1 MIRLFRKA
9 SFPACLAAALALAA
23 ALPFAGCKGD
33 KGYAPPPPPTV
44 TVSRPV
50 EKAVTVWAEYTGNTK
65 AFEAVEIRARVE
77 GFLESINFTP
87 SSRVKKGDLLFV
99 IEPKP
104 YQAQL
109 DEALADLSIKK
120 AELQLAD
127 ATLIRKENA
136 YKDRAV
142 SEVDVIQARAEKAKA
157 EASIKAAEAAVVSA
171 RVNLSYTSIR
181 SPVRGMVS
189 RNLVDAGNLV
199 GRSEAT
205 LLTTV
210 VNDDPMYVYFNISE
224 ANLLEF
230 LSRKKGRFAEGPHDD
245 DRNRV
250 HLGLANEKGYPHQGQ
265 LDYVDN
271 RIDPQTGTIQLR
283 GRFANPEGRLI
294 PGLFARVRIPI
305 GRLDQAV
312 LVPEVSLASDQ
323 GGRYVLV
330 VNDKSEVEHRRVK
343 LGPLEEDLR
352 VVLEGVGPG
361 DKVIVK
367 GLQRVRPGMKVN
379 AITVEEAKTQ
389 AEQAQA
395 AQKQP
400 AKKDK

>member
-1 MIRLFRKA
+1 MIRFFRKA
-9 SFPACLAAALALAA
+9 SLPACLAAMLALAA
-23 ALPFAGCKGD
+23 ALPLAGCKSD

-44 TVSRPV
+44 TVSQPT
-50 EKAVTVWAEYTGNTK
+50 EKAVTIWADYTGNTK

-77 GFLESINFTP
+77 GFLDSINFEP
-87 SSRVKKGDLLFV
+87 SRRVKKGDLLFV

-136 YKDRAV
+136 FKDRAV

-157 EASIKAAEAAVVSA
+157 EASIKAAEAAVVTA

-181 SPVRGMVS
+181 SPIRGMVS

-199 GRSEAT
+199 GRGEAT

-210 VNDDPMYVYFNISE
+210 VNDDPMYVYFNLSE

-230 LSRKKGRFAEGPHDD
+230 LGRKEGRFSDGPSDPA
-245 DRNRV
+245 RNKV
-250 HLGLANEKGYPHQGQ
+250 YLGLANQKGYPYEGV

-271 RIDPQTGTIQLR
+271 RVDPQTGTIQIR

-305 GRLDQAV
+305 GRLDKAV
-312 LVPEVSLASDQ
+312 LVPEVALGSDQ

-330 VNDKSEVEHRRVK
+330 VNDQGEVEHRRVK
-343 LGPLEEDLR
+343 LGPLEDDLR
-352 VVLEGVGPG
+352 VVLEGVKLG

-379 AITVEEAKTQ
+379 AQTAEEAK
-389 AEQAQA
+389 AQA
-395 AQKQP
+395 AKQQP
-400 AKKDK
+400 AKKEK